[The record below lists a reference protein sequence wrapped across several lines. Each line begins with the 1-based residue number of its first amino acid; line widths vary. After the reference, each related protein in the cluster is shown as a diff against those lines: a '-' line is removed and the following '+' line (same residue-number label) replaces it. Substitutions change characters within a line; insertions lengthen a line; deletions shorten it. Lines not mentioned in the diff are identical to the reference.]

1 MSEPEVPQ
9 SVEKMLPHLQQQQ
22 QQQENSK
29 IDYEQEAAKLEE
41 KAIRFLAKQAHPVIV
56 PSFASWF
63 QFSDVHEIERRILPD
78 FFDDSSRF
86 KTEKAYKDVRNFMIN
101 TYRLSPY
108 EYLTVTAIRRNV
120 AMDVASIV
128 RIHNFLEQWGLIN
141 YQVDPRSK
149 PSLLGPSFTGHFQVV
164 LDTPQGLKPFV
175 PTRVITKTPPESQV
189 TTEPEA
195 ASEQQTNAENDAAT
209 EPQGDSNS
217 EPSVETQ
224 GATEPQSAHP
234 VPGLEEAETKS
245 TTPSGAAVN
254 ANAQNKAEQG
264 SNDDQELVTEVKS
277 EPKSDIKLEHKS
289 EVKPEIEFVKPEK
302 FPVNLSLRKNIY
314 DSAQNFNSLQTDS
327 QQSKQINRAYIC
339 HTCGNDAV
347 GVRYHN
353 LRSRDTNLCSRC
365 FQEGHFSAHFSS
377 SDFLRLENNA
387 HTKKQWSDQEVLLL
401 LEGIEMYEDQWD
413 RVVEHVG
420 GSKTLEECVE
430 KFLTLPI
437 EDKYIDEVIPAQ
449 PRKSGQGNATPE
461 VTQAVDATVEA
472 LLNGF
477 NDKVLKGTLPENAK
491 HISEKYLQEAQLV
504 VQDLVKLTLEKVD
517 LKFQKLNTLEET
529 LNKERQRYTQESD
542 KLLGE
547 RQSLSKQVTELN
559 EELAKLNISKKLV
572 MLSEQADSGVKL
584 VEKDV
589 ESQNKNKLVKSVD
602 EFESVS
608 HIDPQQYKSWSMS

>member
-1 MSEPEVPQ
+1 
-9 SVEKMLPHLQQQQ
+9 
-22 QQQENSK
+22 
-29 IDYEQEAAKLEE
+29 
-41 KAIRFLAKQAHPVIV
+41 
-56 PSFASWF
+56 
-63 QFSDVHEIERRILPD
+63 
-78 FFDDSSRF
+78 
-86 KTEKAYKDVRNFMIN
+86 
-101 TYRLSPY
+101 
-108 EYLTVTAIRRNV
+108 
-120 AMDVASIV
+120 
-128 RIHNFLEQWGLIN
+128 
-141 YQVDPRSK
+141 
-149 PSLLGPSFTGHFQVV
+149 
-164 LDTPQGLKPFV
+164 
-175 PTRVITKTPPESQV
+175 
-189 TTEPEA
+189 
-195 ASEQQTNAENDAAT
+195 
-209 EPQGDSNS
+209 
-217 EPSVETQ
+217 
-224 GATEPQSAHP
+224 
-234 VPGLEEAETKS
+234 
-245 TTPSGAAVN
+245 
-254 ANAQNKAEQG
+254 
-264 SNDDQELVTEVKS
+264 
-277 EPKSDIKLEHKS
+277 
-289 EVKPEIEFVKPEK
+289 
-302 FPVNLSLRKNIY
+302 
-314 DSAQNFNSLQTDS
+314 
-327 QQSKQINRAYIC
+327 
-339 HTCGNDAV
+339 
-347 GVRYHN
+347 
-353 LRSRDTNLCSRC
+353 
-365 FQEGHFSAHFSS
+365 
-377 SDFLRLENNA
+377 
-387 HTKKQWSDQEVLLL
+387 
-401 LEGIEMYEDQWD
+401 MYEDQWD

-449 PRKSGQGNATPE
+449 PRKSGQGSATPE